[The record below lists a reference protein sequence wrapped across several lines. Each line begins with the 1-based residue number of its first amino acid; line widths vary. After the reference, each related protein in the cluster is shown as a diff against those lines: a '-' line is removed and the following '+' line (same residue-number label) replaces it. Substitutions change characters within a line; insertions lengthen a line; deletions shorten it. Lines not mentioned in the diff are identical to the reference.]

1 MRSID
6 KGGINI
12 KLDAKLINETYLR
25 LVSMLTK
32 TNGVNAVPSYTSTAF
47 NFSSKNRVVN
57 VSGKVSMNSNCTLKI
72 STDFLPNQSD
82 SAIKEVLDMLSKLS
96 VTDTTSVTRFHE
108 DVFRTSEYTL
118 HDIERYLIDVSFL
131 ICEVLN
137 HEYEVND
144 YE

>member
-1 MRSID
+1 M
-6 KGGINI
+6 
-12 KLDAKLINETYLR
+12 KLDAQCINETYLR
-25 LVSMLTK
+25 LVSILTK
-32 TNGVNAVPSYTSTAF
+32 TNGINAVPNYTSTAF

-82 SAIKEVLDMLSKLS
+82 SAIKEVLDMLSKLL
-96 VTDTTSVTRFHE
+96 VTKNTSVTRFHE
-108 DVFRTSEYTL
+108 DVFRTSEYNL
-118 HDIERYLIDVSFL
+118 GDIERYLVDVSYL

-137 HEYEVND
+137 HEYGVND